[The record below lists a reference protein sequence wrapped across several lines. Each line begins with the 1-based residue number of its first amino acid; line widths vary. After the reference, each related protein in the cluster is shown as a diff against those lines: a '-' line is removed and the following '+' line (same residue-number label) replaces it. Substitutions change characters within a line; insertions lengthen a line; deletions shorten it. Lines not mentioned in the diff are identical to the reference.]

1 LHASFIL
8 HNFIKHQNRLQQISD
23 EDEFD
28 RAVRNNIYAGDN
40 FIASDMSANDS
51 EIGEGLRE
59 DIKNIL

>member
-28 RAVRNNIYAGDN
+28 RAVRNNISAGDN
-40 FIASDMSANDS
+40 FIASDMGANDG
-51 EIGEGLRE
+51 EIGEELRE